1 MSSKRHL
8 EKLLVMK
15 CKLEDIVDV
24 TMGQSPKSEYYNTEG
39 KGYPFLQ
46 GNRTFG
52 FKYPTFD
59 TYTTVMTKPAKAG
72 DVIMSV
78 RAPVGDLN
86 ITPVDMCLGSEVH
99 IDMFDDRIE
108 IYSPGGMVSGI
119 SLAGKDLLKIPSK
132 RRNPILAD
140 IFSRLKYMERRGSG
154 FKKILADYEGQVE
167 FDETKMPVFEA
178 DNDDFTL
185 TLYNLNYGH
194 DYVMNVND
202 TQGGTQ
208 DGTQDGTQGGTQ
220 DKLQKQIFDMIEENP
235 QISTSE
241 IATRLGVGVRT
252 VKRRIKQMTNIV
264 YVGSGYSGHW
274 EIKGE

>member
-1 MSSKRHL
+1 MKPQIMIKRL
-8 EKLLVMK
+8 RSRQRNLKAGARASG
-15 CKLEDIVDV
+15 IVDA
-24 TMGQSPKSEYYNTEG
+24 
-39 KGYPFLQ
+39 L
-46 GNRTFG
+46 
-52 FKYPTFD
+52 
-59 TYTTVMTKPAKAG
+59 
-72 DVIMSV
+72 
-78 RAPVGDLN
+78 
-86 ITPVDMCLGSEVH
+86 
-99 IDMFDDRIE
+99 DDRIE

-119 SLAGKDLLKIPSK
+119 SLEGKDLLKIPSK

-167 FDETKMPVFEA
+167 FDETKMPVFDA

-194 DYVMNVND
+194 NYIMNVND
-202 TQGGTQ
+202 IQGDNRIDTQDGAQGGIQ

-220 DKLQKQIFDMIEENP
+220 GGTQDKLQEQIFDMIKDNP

-241 IATRLGVGVRT
+241 MATKLGVGVRT

-274 EIKGE
+274 EIK